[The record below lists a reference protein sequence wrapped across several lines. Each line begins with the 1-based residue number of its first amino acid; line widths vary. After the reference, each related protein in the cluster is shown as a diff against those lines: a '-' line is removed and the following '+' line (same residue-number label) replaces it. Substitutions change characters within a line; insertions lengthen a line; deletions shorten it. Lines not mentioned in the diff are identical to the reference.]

1 MVPVAD
7 HATGRAWYAVLMRI
21 RSLNHSTY
29 QHSYHLVWGTKYRRK
44 WLKPYVKADL
54 LEAFYL
60 VEQFYPTLK
69 ILEVNTDEDHV
80 HIQLE
85 VPPDVTVAKAVQVLK
100 QNSSRRLRQ
109 KYRHIRKIYLEK
121 SIWSVGYFSSTIGL
135 NEEQIKKYIAHQGEE
150 ELPKQAKLGFS

>member
-1 MVPVAD
+1 MVPVAY

-135 NEEQIKKYIAHQGEE
+135 NEEQIKKYIAQQGEE